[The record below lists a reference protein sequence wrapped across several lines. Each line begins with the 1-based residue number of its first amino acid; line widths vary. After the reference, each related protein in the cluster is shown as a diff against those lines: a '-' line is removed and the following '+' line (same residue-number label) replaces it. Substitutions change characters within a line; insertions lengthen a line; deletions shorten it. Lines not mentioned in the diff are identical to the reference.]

1 MSGKTCYY
9 EVLGLDRQADEAAL
23 KKAYRALALRYHP
36 DRNPG
41 DAEAEAR
48 FKEAAEAYEALS
60 DPDKRRLYD
69 QFGHEGL
76 KNAGLGGGF
85 QDFGDIF
92 SAFGSIFQD
101 FFSAGQGSP
110 NRPRRGRDM
119 IYEAVIEFTEAFT
132 GASLEIKIPREE
144 NCPACDGSGSRSR
157 RRVTCREC
165 GGNGQVYQGR
175 GFIRMASTCPLCRG
189 AGTYAPDPCDDCQG
203 RGRVKRTRTLSV
215 KIPAGVDT
223 GSRLRLSGEGEAGW
237 NGGPEGDLYV
247 EIIVRHH
254 EYFSREHHHVLLET
268 RIDMVSA
275 ALGAEIEVPTVTG
288 ESRALAVPAGLQNGK
303 LLRLPGLGFK
313 NPSGGPPGDL
323 IVSFTVE
330 TPVDLTERQEGLL
343 REFAA
348 LEAEK
353 KGESALSRLAKKA
366 RRKLKSALA

>member
-9 EVLGLDRQADEAAL
+9 EVLGVDRQADATAL
-23 KKAYRALALRYHP
+23 KKAYRVLALKYHP

-48 FKEAAEAYEALS
+48 FKESAEAYEVLN
-60 DPDKRRLYD
+60 DPEKRRLYD

-92 SAFGSIFQD
+92 SAFGNIFQD

-110 NRPRRGRDM
+110 NRPRRGRDL

-132 GASLEIKIPREE
+132 GTSLEIKVPREE
-144 NCPACDGSGSRSR
+144 ACPACDGSGSRSR
-157 RRVTCREC
+157 SRETCRQC
-165 GGNGQVYQGR
+165 GGSGQVYQGR

-189 AGTYAPDPCDDCQG
+189 AGTYAADPCDDCQG
-203 RGRVKRTRTLSV
+203 RGRVKRTRGLSV

-237 NGGPEGDLYV
+237 SGGPPGDLYV

-254 EYFSREHHHVLLET
+254 EYFSREHNHVLLEKK
-268 RIDMVSA
+268 IDLITA

-288 ESRALAVPAGLQNGK
+288 ESRTLIVPAGLQNGK
-303 LLRLPGLGFK
+303 LLRLPGQGFR

-323 IVSFTVE
+323 IVSFMVE
-330 TPVDLTERQEGLL
+330 TPVNLTERQEELL
-343 REFAA
+343 REFAV

-353 KGESALSRLAKKA
+353 KGESTFSRLAKRA
-366 RRKLKSALA
+366 RRRLKSALG